1 MDWNDTCATFIWD
14 YKRLVTDLITEWTSE
29 NIPDL
34 KKFVPY
40 TWKFNIKFSETYSLK
55 LLLNDKNWIDTS
67 TLGNS
72 QNFIASISGDDLSLK
87 FDMEFIDFSPDTI
100 KMIYNVTALNNIS
113 LKLKL
118 PDNGS
123 SYTILQSILQ
133 NSNFHINDNR
143 RPFIIND
150 WVEVWQCEKITF
162 CLIYEYHPCEYIY
175 NSDIPFDI
183 LSRYKPKRVQHPSYL
198 KPDTLDVSLDI
209 SRSNVIICG
218 SLIKAIF
225 DLKNNYFGFY
235 DIASD
240 ILGEKNNHT
249 LIPIGRTYENEQ
261 VDHYRAIDVKFILR
275 VKNITGHLAVY
286 CCRGE
291 DKKFM
296 ETCPMIFTE
305 QAAVE
310 LIKTS
315 KECQVQAFV
324 APACAYFFP
333 NSACSKSKPGCLS
346 LSSGLQFRGQGL
358 FHDLDI
364 PWEIGCVEYG
374 WSMELILGT
383 LYGSLQLTHLFKLK
397 VFIES
402 LLLLFLNKDDELEL
416 PHIYDYCQHYQ
427 DASNCTLNCEKN
439 IGIKCYSSEQL
450 KFELFRLGI
459 DKIDIKIIEN
469 ECILNLVTEDVR
481 VGICS
486 SHGKIYSP
494 KLSVEI
500 PYITLNQLIH
510 QPESSHWLE
519 TASLNIMKTKFDI
532 NLPVSYTSPKFIEQ
546 RIEFL
551 KKSDSLT
558 RRLYFLYCEDESC
571 GCSGNAFFFGKN
583 DLIGKSFFDENKNKL
598 AIYSINK
605 NDHEQPYFGQSI
617 HRYNSGILIHC
628 EEDYFTNRESLSDV
642 VSIKRVDSELSFHS
656 TCSVPNQSFISFGQ
670 YGQLLDNFIYEYN
683 DIKMPYYFEPGWV
696 EMWNTYHHTTLKKCH
711 TGIKNV
717 TLIKKEN
724 KINQK
729 NKINK
734 NNFDKVYNSLY
745 IEGDICKNISFFVC
759 PLAFKGFEI
768 FLNHITEIGTNIHPL
783 IYIQN
788 MYDKCSTS
796 KHEQPL
802 TILSLKSKEQFKKT
816 PGIFINLGL
825 PSIEVKCL
833 SNEVGG
839 LNVSSDNNDINASL
853 LLLKICHTTLNGT
866 TSEACEVL
874 KQERELKLNIFWESM
889 SCRILYLLD
898 EDGRD
903 FVYNKIFPKYTTN
916 WSEISNYS
924 IGSDKCLRVISEIG
938 INNVLF
944 DSKMYSPFSNH
955 KDPYAKRDEISIDIV
970 NIFSTSVFG
979 SPLEMGYSKELS
991 FYDILYPMLN
1001 EYIKNGTRFIN
1012 TLNNSLDSCEN
1023 WSDLCII
1030 KCFADTLD
1038 DDNEKVFIFE
1048 RGTLKDV
1055 MTNSKYLNS
1064 CASCCLMLM
1073 TLKHFNYASDL
1084 YKHNYYNEIKNNDDQ
1099 FLIKE
1104 NRKNAIIALLS
1115 HWQTIICSHVTLVD
1129 NHIAHKFKKISGE
1142 EEISELKNLSKNDV
1156 KNHDSELS
1164 SGHVILDIDTPA
1176 TSPSKNVSNKNT
1188 EFLTGK
1194 NVLHSESSYNRMQ
1207 RESLENNQSIKRP
1220 GHSRNGSAL
1229 NTKEINKGE
1238 MDLYHYVK
1246 TAANELKHK
1255 NKKRLSETISI
1266 DSIVNGMELLLDIF
1280 FWSVYHQL
1288 ELEKSVF
1295 DGLPNKKV
1303 RTNIKINLDEFKIEV
1318 AERKARKNKND
1329 EVFSSI
1335 STHTILQINNF
1346 RSPGNFTINSIR
1358 DMQQFKLNKLDF
1370 SMEYEAEIE
1379 SIKLGADI
1387 ATVGFTNEII
1397 FLILSLMENNDIPG
1411 DGRKSIASVMA
1422 TSNSFDNN
1430 WAVSVLDKL
1439 NDYQRGLS
1447 RKNVKGKRTA
1457 IRMDIRGMATL
1468 KTVVLESV
1476 FNDLL
1481 LSIPFHDISLTHIHT
1496 RNDLAKAENKE
1507 VIRSDAITLRIKKGN
1522 LRLTERADASFK
1534 KEAKDILTCT
1544 LKESTFN
1551 FKRSINS
1558 IDTYTEKSVIK
1569 IKLGDVNGDIPMHA
1583 QFVHEMVLKHGPQ
1596 LNEQFN
1602 RLSIHQIKPSSGITF
1617 SPIPINTMPDGSN
1630 NTAIEESYLGPKNSF
1645 GIDDVNKVTIK
1656 REKNQQLSKKR
1667 AWRFIVDFD
1676 VKLSTILLN
1685 ARLLPSL
1692 NTQYKLSR
1700 ASANGT
1706 IGKDINFELKIF
1718 EHGMLFEVV
1727 NTNINDTNEYSD
1739 TFALPLPHIYVNG
1752 NQQSSTVN
1760 ELLSNKTT
1768 VTSNLTLKEGNYYDI
1783 TIEVGKIEHSFSTD
1797 LLNQILFAEQSFRS
1811 ELTHVLKRISKL
1823 KMQPSDEVI
1832 SNPNNTSTQSNPAL
1846 FNINV
1851 KGEGIPWFQLTASTP
1866 TSTAIRFTLDNPTLT
1881 LTNRYKI
1888 ALDTSNKMTN
1898 PWIGRAKVQV
1908 NVKLG
1913 QFYKNAMF
1921 EEVDSELQEL
1931 ATFMTQISAQNEEIT
1946 LNSPNNYVF
1955 SLNRPILY
1963 IKSTAIDKAILL
1975 WLNYKNTYDFWRKE
1989 RDKFYSSTVEEKD
2002 EYDILRN
2009 DINETQSS
2017 DMNLNL
2023 SLSIQNGLYI
2033 CMPLYSTDCNDNL
2046 SALLVSLQRSEI
2058 TVSIKKELAC
2068 AADFNSFK
2076 ISFIENFD
2084 EHSLSDSWLEK
2095 NTGDSNH
2102 SNFCYFPHGSYK
2114 LFSSASKPKEE
2125 NERAKWILSIKSH
2138 MKGMTIDFSD
2148 KIGKFLSL
2156 LTQTFSNFGNNDDL
2170 DYHPEDNS
2178 GYVDEEI
2185 NADLS
2190 DSDEEFYSLGEG
2202 EDRTRWLERK
2212 MHQKSILVTD
2222 LMQCRLDEIKIEH
2235 ERRKLHKLEL
2245 AKFKQFRKSV
2255 VEKIKRRAGGKKSLT
2270 KNSSYTSQKDFR
2282 GTIINDK
2289 YKQPQTY
2296 GNFTNIENE
2305 NKKDVNYMVEDN
2317 EKIDMSIDV
2326 QLNIESGQCILRC
2339 NPMKL
2344 PSSNINQTTNKL
2356 PMKPSTKNL
2365 NHLVSNTQEDKH
2377 SMKLAIP
2384 SVGVKVFYTSNDPL
2398 TSKPSDIA
2406 KIFKDDVKGKKS
2418 HKNGCFYLAL
2428 ELAHMPQE
2436 TIVTPLL
2443 ADYLEQ
2449 VIEPL
2454 PQHFFE
2460 SSSTAQHSDVLSD
2473 GMPIVAIDTSGLP
2486 LDVLFH
2492 LNVQSSTIRFEGQQV
2507 KNNAADCLLTLPR
2520 LTLMVST
2527 RKYNE
2532 LDRTVAGIHISAML
2546 SNFSLSIYSP
2556 HQQSTSHDA
2565 LSLGLD
2571 SLSVCISR
2579 TKNPPTPEEPNRIQL
2594 VITTTIGLANF
2605 NYDLRRLSELL
2616 AFPKP
2621 WYRKILVKRI
2631 FLGEYAVNL
2640 NDKQFSSST
2649 INLPTERLPSTKE
2662 IKNNDENINKHIDSK
2677 VKFVAS
2683 AVYSLQWKELKVKA
2697 QMSNTMGNTE
2707 WNALKGTVRGNF
2719 DINSDG
2725 QRKFNIMFKLD
2736 SSMLQANGGA
2746 ISGNIGIN
2754 KLLIAL
2760 KHGKEEN
2767 KPPKNCLKLQLGF
2780 FESQIEWM
2788 SRTIFVGRF
2797 TEPQID
2803 INDEWKTEYDVYDE
2817 ETSQSFCF
2825 VNIAGAWKDL
2835 QMIITKNTIGDFIKI
2850 TSKLH
2855 SFFNEQL
2862 SSSRFVWG
2870 SEYDLG
2876 KLYDDQSNDNISFSD
2891 SDNCSSS
2898 DDSSEASFA
2907 YSTKRYWHKIMDIL
2921 TLLQLQKP
2929 NLLSFPIKS
2938 DDGTIIG
2945 GTIELDAQK
2954 ASVACMHGD
2963 MNATEWALFHLSE
2976 VGAFFKTWTKC
2987 CFMDNE
2993 GTETGINIEQKLD
3006 LKLGNHGIHG
3016 MSISEC
3022 KGLVCR
3028 VHQARNFNLD
3038 NNSTISF
3045 CLKSIIDDSLRNTS
3059 LHFPDKMESKY
3070 KHKVV
3075 EMFILPAFEAVLNTV
3090 QKQHSK
3096 KSHDTNQVVDCS
3108 FICDF
3113 HDLVSLLPDPNSQLG
3128 FLPKLIQSY
3137 KIDDSDQQN
3146 GDKNINNPKDTSKEN
3161 TKDPRIYECHT
3172 WHVDPRLQFLNT
3184 NRSKWNSPV
3193 IDDILKMLKI
3203 YDYRKTIPK
3212 FLQRGVL
3219 DNADVVIAI
3228 LIKEILYLA
3237 KKD

>member
-1 MDWNDTCATFIWD
+1 
-14 YKRLVTDLITEWTSE
+14 
-29 NIPDL
+29 
-34 KKFVPY
+34 
-40 TWKFNIKFSETYSLK
+40 
-55 LLLNDKNWIDTS
+55 
-67 TLGNS
+67 
-72 QNFIASISGDDLSLK
+72 
-87 FDMEFIDFSPDTI
+87 
-100 KMIYNVTALNNIS
+100 
-113 LKLKL
+113 
-118 PDNGS
+118 
-123 SYTILQSILQ
+123 
-133 NSNFHINDNR
+133 
-143 RPFIIND
+143 
-150 WVEVWQCEKITF
+150 
-162 CLIYEYHPCEYIY
+162 
-175 NSDIPFDI
+175 
-183 LSRYKPKRVQHPSYL
+183 
-198 KPDTLDVSLDI
+198 
-209 SRSNVIICG
+209 
-218 SLIKAIF
+218 
-225 DLKNNYFGFY
+225 
-235 DIASD
+235 
-240 ILGEKNNHT
+240 
-249 LIPIGRTYENEQ
+249 
-261 VDHYRAIDVKFILR
+261 
-275 VKNITGHLAVY
+275 
-286 CCRGE
+286 
-291 DKKFM
+291 
-296 ETCPMIFTE
+296 
-305 QAAVE
+305 
-310 LIKTS
+310 
-315 KECQVQAFV
+315 
-324 APACAYFFP
+324 
-333 NSACSKSKPGCLS
+333 
-346 LSSGLQFRGQGL
+346 
-358 FHDLDI
+358 
-364 PWEIGCVEYG
+364 
-374 WSMELILGT
+374 
-383 LYGSLQLTHLFKLK
+383 
-397 VFIES
+397 
-402 LLLLFLNKDDELEL
+402 
-416 PHIYDYCQHYQ
+416 
-427 DASNCTLNCEKN
+427 
-439 IGIKCYSSEQL
+439 
-450 KFELFRLGI
+450 
-459 DKIDIKIIEN
+459 
-469 ECILNLVTEDVR
+469 
-481 VGICS
+481 
-486 SHGKIYSP
+486 
-494 KLSVEI
+494 
-500 PYITLNQLIH
+500 
-510 QPESSHWLE
+510 
-519 TASLNIMKTKFDI
+519 
-532 NLPVSYTSPKFIEQ
+532 
-546 RIEFL
+546 
-551 KKSDSLT
+551 
-558 RRLYFLYCEDESC
+558 
-571 GCSGNAFFFGKN
+571 
-583 DLIGKSFFDENKNKL
+583 
-598 AIYSINK
+598 
-605 NDHEQPYFGQSI
+605 
-617 HRYNSGILIHC
+617 
-628 EEDYFTNRESLSDV
+628 
-642 VSIKRVDSELSFHS
+642 
-656 TCSVPNQSFISFGQ
+656 
-670 YGQLLDNFIYEYN
+670 
-683 DIKMPYYFEPGWV
+683 
-696 EMWNTYHHTTLKKCH
+696 
-711 TGIKNV
+711 
-717 TLIKKEN
+717 
-724 KINQK
+724 
-729 NKINK
+729 
-734 NNFDKVYNSLY
+734 
-745 IEGDICKNISFFVC
+745 
-759 PLAFKGFEI
+759 
-768 FLNHITEIGTNIHPL
+768 
-783 IYIQN
+783 
-788 MYDKCSTS
+788 
-796 KHEQPL
+796 
-802 TILSLKSKEQFKKT
+802 
-816 PGIFINLGL
+816 
-825 PSIEVKCL
+825 
-833 SNEVGG
+833 
-839 LNVSSDNNDINASL
+839 
-853 LLLKICHTTLNGT
+853 
-866 TSEACEVL
+866 
-874 KQERELKLNIFWESM
+874 
-889 SCRILYLLD
+889 
-898 EDGRD
+898 
-903 FVYNKIFPKYTTN
+903 
-916 WSEISNYS
+916 
-924 IGSDKCLRVISEIG
+924 
-938 INNVLF
+938 
-944 DSKMYSPFSNH
+944 
-955 KDPYAKRDEISIDIV
+955 
-970 NIFSTSVFG
+970 
-979 SPLEMGYSKELS
+979 
-991 FYDILYPMLN
+991 
-1001 EYIKNGTRFIN
+1001 
-1012 TLNNSLDSCEN
+1012 
-1023 WSDLCII
+1023 
-1030 KCFADTLD
+1030 
-1038 DDNEKVFIFE
+1038 
-1048 RGTLKDV
+1048 
-1055 MTNSKYLNS
+1055 
-1064 CASCCLMLM
+1064 M
-1073 TLKHFNYASDL
+1073 TLKHFNYSTDL
-1084 YKHNYYNEIKNNDDQ
+1084 YKCNYYNEIKNNNDQ

-1115 HWQTIICSHVTLVD
+1115 HWQTVICSHVTLVD
-1129 NHIAHKFKKISGE
+1129 NHVAHKFKKVPE
-1142 EEISELKNLSKNDV
+1142 EDVLTEIKKLDKNDLKNGH
-1156 KNHDSELS
+1156 HDSELS
-1164 SGHVILDIDTPA
+1164 SGRVIIDMDTPI
-1176 TSPSKNVSNKNT
+1176 TSPSKNTVNKNN
-1188 EFLTGK
+1188 ELLSEK
-1194 NVLHSESSYNRMQ
+1194 NIPVFEHSISRIQ
-1207 RESLENNQSIKRP
+1207 RGSIENNQSTKRP
-1220 GHSRNGSAL
+1220 SHSRNGSAL
-1229 NTKEINKGE
+1229 NTKEVNKEE

-1266 DSIVNGMELLLDIF
+1266 DSIVNGMELLLDVF

-1288 ELEKSVF
+1288 QLEKSVF
-1295 DGLPNKKV
+1295 DGFPNKKV
-1303 RTNIKINLDEFKIEV
+1303 RTNIKINLYEFKIEV

-1346 RSPGNFTINSIR
+1346 RAPGNFTINAIK
-1358 DMQQFKLNKLDF
+1358 DMKQFKLNKLDF

-1387 ATVGFTNEII
+1387 ATVGFTNEI
-1397 FLILSLMENNDIPG
+1397 LLLVLSLMENTDIPA
-1411 DGRKSIASVMA
+1411 DARKSFASVMA
-1422 TSNSFDNN
+1422 TSNSSENN

-1507 VIRSDAITLRIKKGN
+1507 VIRSDAVTLRIKKGN
-1522 LRLTERADASFK
+1522 LRLTERADTSFN
-1534 KEAKDILTCT
+1534 KEARDILTCT

-1558 IDTYTEKSVIK
+1558 IDTYTERSFIK
-1569 IKLGDVNGDIPMHA
+1569 IKLGDVNGYIPMHA

-1602 RLSIHQIKPSSGITF
+1602 RLSIHQIKPSYATNF

-1645 GIDDVNKVTIK
+1645 GIEDVNKVTIK

-1667 AWRFIVDFD
+1667 AWTFIVDFD

-1706 IGKDINFELKIF
+1706 IGKDINFEFKIF

-1727 NTNINDTNEYSD
+1727 NTNINDTNDYSD
-1739 TFALPLPHIYVNG
+1739 TFALPLPHIYVEG
-1752 NQQSSTVN
+1752 NQQSSTAN
-1760 ELLSNKTT
+1760 EILSNKTNI
-1768 VTSNLTLKEGNYYDI
+1768 TSNLTLKEGNYYDI

-1811 ELTHVLKRISKL
+1811 ELTHVLKRISRM
-1823 KMQPSDEVI
+1823 KMQPSDEGL
-1832 SNPNNTSTQSNPAL
+1832 SNPNNSSNTSNPPF
-1846 FNINV
+1846 FNINI
-1851 KGEGIPWFQLTASTP
+1851 KGEGIPWCQLTASTP

-1888 ALDTSNKMTN
+1888 ASDTSNKITN
-1898 PWIGRAKVQV
+1898 PWIGRAKIQV

-1931 ATFMTQISAQNEEIT
+1931 ATFMTQISAQNEEIS
-1946 LNSPNNYVF
+1946 LVSPNNYVF

-1989 RDKFYSSTVEEKD
+1989 RDKFYSSTVDEKD
-2002 EYDILRN
+2002 EYDMLRN
-2009 DINETQSS
+2009 DVNETESS

-2023 SLSIQNGLYI
+2023 SLSIQNGLYV
-2033 CMPLYSTDCNDNL
+2033 CMPLFSTDCNDNL
-2046 SALLVSLQRSEI
+2046 SALLISLQRSEI

-2114 LFSSASKPKEE
+2114 LFSSASKPKE
-2125 NERAKWILSIKSH
+2125 NERAKWVLSIKSH

-2156 LTQTFSNFGNNDDL
+2156 LTQTFSNFGNFDDF
-2170 DYHPEDNS
+2170 DVNQESISVIGD
-2178 GYVDEEI
+2178 DEI

-2190 DSDEEFYSLGEG
+2190 DSDEEFHSLGER

-2222 LMQCRLDEIKIEH
+2222 LMQCHLDEIKIEH

-2255 VEKIKRRAGGKKSLT
+2255 VEKIKKRAGASKSL
-2270 KNSSYTSQKDFR
+2270 KSDSSYSSQNDFR
-2282 GTIINDK
+2282 NSVKNDK
-2289 YKQPQTY
+2289 YKQSLLHNNLPK
-2296 GNFTNIENE
+2296 IEEGKND
-2305 NKKDVNYMVEDN
+2305 KNYIVEDN

-2326 QLNIESGQCILRC
+2326 QLNIETGQCILRC
-2339 NPMKL
+2339 NPVKL
-2344 PSSNINQTTNKL
+2344 PSFNTAQNASKL
-2356 PMKPSTKNL
+2356 PMKPSSKNL
-2365 NHLVSNTQEDKH
+2365 NHIVSNAQEDKY
-2377 SMKLAIP
+2377 SMKLSIP

-2406 KIFKDDVKGKKS
+2406 KIFKDEIKERKS

-2460 SSSTAQHSDVLSD
+2460 SSSPGPHSDVLSD

-2492 LNVQSSTIRFEGQQV
+2492 LNVQSSTIRFEGQQFR
-2507 KNNAADCLLTLPR
+2507 NNAADCLLTLPR

-2571 SLSVCISR
+2571 SLSVCVSR

-2594 VITTTIGLANF
+2594 VITTTIGVANF

-2631 FLGEYAVNL
+2631 FLGEYAVNI
-2640 NDKQFSSST
+2640 NERRFSSST
-2649 INLPTERLPSTKE
+2649 INISSERFPLTKE
-2662 IKNNDENINKHIDSK
+2662 NKNEEELGGNNKHIESK

-2707 WNALKGTVRGNF
+2707 WNALKGTIRGNF

-2760 KHGKEEN
+2760 KHGKEEK

-2803 INDEWKTEYDVYDE
+2803 INDEWKTEYDVYDD

-2825 VNIAGAWKDL
+2825 VNIAGSWKDL

-2855 SFFNEQL
+2855 NFFNEQL

-2876 KLYDDQSNDNISFSD
+2876 KLHGDPSIDSISLSD
-2891 SDNCSSS
+2891 SDNGSISEDFSESSFNF
-2898 DDSSEASFA
+2898 SS
-2907 YSTKRYWHKIMDIL
+2907 KRYWHKIMDIL
-2921 TLLQLQKP
+2921 TLLQVQKP
-2929 NLLSFPIKS
+2929 DLLSFPTKS
-2938 DDGTIIG
+2938 NDGTIIG

-2987 CFMDNE
+2987 CFMNNE
-2993 GTETGINIEQKLD
+2993 ETETGVNIEQKLD

-3028 VHQARNFNLD
+3028 VHQARNFSLD

-3045 CLKSIIDDSLRNTS
+3045 CLKSIIGDALRNTS
-3059 LHFPDKMESKY
+3059 LHFPDKIEPKF

-3137 KIDDSDQQN
+3137 KIDDPDQQH
-3146 GDKNINNPKDTSKEN
+3146 GDKIIIHSKEGSRD
-3161 TKDPRIYECHT
+3161 TRIYECHT

-3219 DNADVVIAI
+3219 DNADAIIAL
-3228 LIKEILYLA
+3228 LIKEILNLA